1 MTRRHDLERRRRSLG
16 EIRDIMNSMKT
27 LAYMETRKL
36 ANFLSAQQAVV
47 QSIEVVAADLLS
59 HRPDI
64 LPEEEAAT
72 PVYLLIGSER
82 GFCGDFNH
90 ALLRYFESVSV
101 TTAAADP
108 IVIAV
113 GHKLHVLLEDEPGA
127 RAVIDGAS
135 VVEEVTALIG
145 QVVSRL
151 AELRREH
158 GVLNLY
164 CLYHGA
170 GEGIVMQRLLP
181 PFAALPRTPRFAH
194 PPVLNQRPRPLLLA
208 LIDHYLFAALF
219 EAWYTSLMAEN
230 RQRVAHLEGAVRRL
244 DEQSRAL
251 ARKCNALRQEE
262 IIEEIEVILLSAA
275 SLGSRPQGA

>member
-36 ANFLSAQQAVV
+36 GSFLNAQQAVV
-47 QSIEVVAADLLS
+47 QSIEAVAADLLS
-59 HRPDI
+59 QYPDL
-64 LPEEEAAT
+64 LPEQEAAT

-90 ALLRYFESVSV
+90 ALLRHFESASV
-101 TTAAADP
+101 MPAGADP

-113 GHKLHVLLEDEPGA
+113 GHKLHVLLEDDPHT
-127 RAVIDGAS
+127 RAAIDGAS

-145 QVVSRL
+145 QVVSHL
-151 AELRREH
+151 AGLQREH
-158 GVLNLY
+158 GVLSLN
-164 CLYHGA
+164 CLYHAA
-170 GEGIVMQRLLP
+170 GDGVVMQRLLP
-181 PFAALPRTPRFAH
+181 PFAALPRARRFAH
-194 PPVLNQRPRPLLLA
+194 PPVLNQPPRHMLLE

-244 DEQSRAL
+244 DEQSRVL

-275 SLGSRPQGA
+275 SLGSKTKGV